1 MDGEEKILSENFEAK
16 EPNCDAK
23 NESENISPAMK
34 ESSQE
39 QIIGKPGIIDQTSDI
54 QKSEIENMEVHHHPK
69 VEKKNFREYFLEFV
83 MLFLAVTL
91 GFFAENVRENF
102 TDRER
107 EKQYMESMIED
118 LKSDTSQMA
127 VLIQA
132 KQLRNRMID
141 SLVFFLGSPGY
152 NAHSND
158 IYFFARSISPPLNFF
173 PNERTIQQLKSSGGL
188 RLIRNINVSNSIM
201 EYDQK
206 MMIQLSDIGDEQNL
220 RLEYRKSVRN
230 LFNGKVFMSM
240 LNDNSLIEK
249 PLNNPPLFKADETNI
264 NNLIVDV
271 QYVKKADQIQ
281 VERYEELVKQAINL
295 IQLIQKE
302 YHLNNE

>member
-1 MDGEEKILSENFEAK
+1 MKTKIN
-16 EPNCDAK
+16 
-23 NESENISPAMK
+23 
-34 ESSQE
+34 
-39 QIIGKPGIIDQTSDI
+39 
-54 QKSEIENMEVHHHPK
+54 KSEIPKSEIKEMEVHHHPK
-69 VEKKNFREYFLEFV
+69 VEKKDFKEYFLEFV

-102 TDRER
+102 TDRGR

-118 LKSDTSQMA
+118 LKSDTSQMT
-127 VLIQA
+127 VVIQA
-132 KQLRNRMID
+132 KQVRNRMID
-141 SLVFFLGSPGY
+141 SLAFFLGSPGY
-152 NAHSND
+152 KAHLND

-230 LFNGKVFMSM
+230 LFDGKVFMSM
-240 LNDNSLIEK
+240 LNDTSRIEK
-249 PLNNPPLFKADETNI
+249 PMDNPPLFKADETGI
-264 NNLIVDV
+264 NDLIVDV

-281 VERYEELVKQAINL
+281 IVRYRELVKQATNL
-295 IQLIQKE
+295 IQLIRKE
-302 YHLNNE
+302 YHLNSE